1 MRSLQSLL
9 LALRKSSTMEA
20 SVGHPQKDASA
31 PPYYPATVVQVE
43 QDPTSVKDHVL
54 WSLFS
59 FGYLNCCCLGLVALW
74 YSIKSRDQKL
84 AKNLTLATGYG
95 ASAKRFNI
103 AATVLSVIVFIIVI
117 AIYATT
123 IAAAVSQFKGP
134 H

>member
-1 MRSLQSLL
+1 
-9 LALRKSSTMEA
+9 MEA
-20 SVGHPQKDASA
+20 SVGHPQKDVNA

-84 AKNLTLATGYG
+84 AKNLTLASGYG

-123 IAAAVSQFKGP
+123 IAAAISQMKGP